1 MNRLQVNESQSRAP
15 TEIETGPGNDR
26 FASSTDLVLKNQ
38 WSHKLPESVPSL
50 EVAVRFAE
58 SFKSH

>member
-38 WSHKLPESVPSL
+38 WSHKLG
-50 EVAVRFAE
+50 
-58 SFKSH
+58 